1 MAIAGPKIPARVLG
15 HVYDSSIAAW
25 IPDPRTA
32 VAAPGS
38 TTVTMSTGTVTSV
51 PVAGSTA
58 ALANVAAGS
67 TSVTA
72 LSSNANR
79 VTAIFFNDATNN
91 CYLKFGATASTSSW
105 SYRLQPT
112 QGMELPCRYTG
123 RIDAIWDSTVTG
135 NLRVTEV
142 SI

>member
-1 MAIAGPKIPARVLG
+1 MPTPGPKSPARTLG

-38 TTVTMSTGTVTSV
+38 TTILISSGIITAV

-58 ALANVAAGS
+58 ALANITAGS

-79 VTAIFFNDATNN
+79 VTAVFFNDANNN
-91 CYLKFGATASTSSW
+91 CYIKFGATASTSSW

-135 NLRVTEV
+135 TLRVTEV
-142 SI
+142 IS